1 MEILKQP
8 LFKKNAN
15 SFDLIINQCGFV
27 KTDETWHQPPLYS
40 VDSRLYFVTDGSG
53 MLVSDTEK
61 MPLEK
66 GYVYLAPCGSK
77 CGFWGTDSVTKLY
90 FLVQLR
96 FGPTE
101 SDLLSALKHFA
112 KLPFPVHETKRLRQL
127 YLSADPLDHI
137 LLKGAIYQTLCAFI
151 QSEQINMKES
161 ENHSPCVKEAIGYIS
176 THLNAKLTV
185 REVAEAAFC
194 SQSKLVMFFK
204 KELGQSVAKYIDDL
218 LMSEAK
224 NQLIYTNSSIG
235 KISDRLGFCDQFYFS
250 RHFRNQFGISPSEYR
265 KAAIKKD

>member
-8 LFKKNAN
+8 LFKKNAKD
-15 SFDLIINQCGFV
+15 FDLIVNQCGFV

-53 MLVSDTEK
+53 MLVSDAEK
-61 MPLEK
+61 MPLES

-77 CGFWGTDSVTKLY
+77 CGFYGTDSVTKLY
-90 FLVQLR
+90 FHVQLR
-96 FGPTE
+96 VSPEET
-101 SDLLSALKHFA
+101 DLLSALKHFSRM
-112 KLPFPVHETKRLRQL
+112 PFSVEESTQLKQL

-137 LLKGAIYQTLCAFI
+137 LLKGALYQTICTFI
-151 QSEQINMKES
+151 QSEQLNLRES
-161 ENHSPCVKEAIGYIS
+161 SDYSPCVKEAIAYIS
-176 THLNAKLTV
+176 THLSAKLTV

-194 SQSKLVMFFK
+194 SQSKLSFFFK
-204 KELGQSVAKYIDDL
+204 EELGQSVARYIDDL

-224 NQLIYTNSSIG
+224 NQLIYSHSSIG

-250 RHFRNQFGISPSEYR
+250 RHFRKQFGTSPSEYR
-265 KAAIKKD
+265 KAAKKA